1 MLKRQQEML
10 MKKYEETTRRLNSK
24 EKNYAIMSKRA
35 NAAGNRLEDLEKEA
49 LNVARK
55 LGQSETIR
63 ENAAKKEDA
72 LKKKLIQLQKQLI
85 EAESRASYMEEE
97 QNKLE
102 LLANQMKEE
111 KEVLRKMKEK
121 KCVQQT

>member
-1 MLKRQQEML
+1 
-10 MKKYEETTRRLNSK
+10 
-24 EKNYAIMSKRA
+24 MSKRA

-63 ENAAKKEDA
+63 ENAAKKEDV

>member
-1 MLKRQQEML
+1 
-10 MKKYEETTRRLNSK
+10 
-24 EKNYAIMSKRA
+24 MSKRA

-63 ENAAKKEDA
+63 ENAAKKEDV

-102 LLANQMKEE
+102 LLANQMQEE

>member
-1 MLKRQQEML
+1 
-10 MKKYEETTRRLNSK
+10 
-24 EKNYAIMSKRA
+24 MSKRA

-49 LNVARK
+49 LNIARK
-55 LGQSETIR
+55 MGQSATTR
-63 ENAAKKEDA
+63 ENAAKREDA
-72 LKKKLIQLQKQLI
+72 LKKKLIQLNKQLI

-97 QNKLE
+97 KNKLE

>member
-1 MLKRQQEML
+1 
-10 MKKYEETTRRLNSK
+10 
-24 EKNYAIMSKRA
+24 MSKRA

-63 ENAAKKEDA
+63 ENAAKKEDV
-72 LKKKLIQLQKQLI
+72 LKKKLIQLKKQLI

-102 LLANQMKEE
+102 LLANQMQEE

>member
-1 MLKRQQEML
+1 
-10 MKKYEETTRRLNSK
+10 
-24 EKNYAIMSKRA
+24 MSKRA

-49 LNVARK
+49 LNIARK
-55 LGQSETIR
+55 MGQSATTR
-63 ENAAKKEDA
+63 ENAAKREDV
-72 LKKKLIQLQKQLI
+72 LKKKLIQLNKQLI

-97 QNKLE
+97 KNKLE